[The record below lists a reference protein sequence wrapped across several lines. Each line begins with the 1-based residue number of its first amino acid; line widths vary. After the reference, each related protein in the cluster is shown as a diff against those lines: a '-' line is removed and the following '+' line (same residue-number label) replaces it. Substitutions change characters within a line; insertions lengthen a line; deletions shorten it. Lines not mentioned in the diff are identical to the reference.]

1 GAVLAAVRDGSGVNG
16 GPEQVLPVLQRGA
29 PPPVAG
35 LPDSTGGVPA
45 QPGSGLRQARQKR
58 SAARMN
64 SSGVCQGMGPVSE
77 RGNGPQAGRW
87 LAWGQRW
94 PFGAPSAG
102 LSLGGLLAS
111 RAHLRFT
118 RRGACTATT
127 IGEQG
132 QAVQHARLRMCYG
145 YDGRTGQSEGSHG
158 FGLDNGV
165 HLKVRVL
172 PGELREGSRI
182 RLAGPRWNRAPPQG
196 DEGSNP
202 SPSALNERPRRAPA
216 GAFSFAGR
224 PLPRRR

>member
-1 GAVLAAVRDGSGVNG
+1 
-16 GPEQVLPVLQRGA
+16 
-29 PPPVAG
+29 
-35 LPDSTGGVPA
+35 
-45 QPGSGLRQARQKR
+45 
-58 SAARMN
+58 
-64 SSGVCQGMGPVSE
+64 SSGVCQGMAPVSE

-165 HLKVRVL
+165 HLSFLFHRTCRPLAPFGLVGVFHGPWLVVALDGTVVEAPDTPANRRVL
-172 PGELREGSRI
+172 
-182 RLAGPRWNRAPPQG
+182 
-196 DEGSNP
+196 
-202 SPSALNERPRRAPA
+202 
-216 GAFSFAGR
+216 GAAS
-224 PLPRRR
+224 